1 MPRPFEPQSLVAY
14 ALPQIR
20 PPMGIGAVVWRYTVL
35 VPFEEVRA
43 AETPTLLISDD
54 DLERI
59 SETLCNHFGGVTI
72 LPPLKGWGLRDPA
85 DLTTIE
91 LNTSVPHVL
100 YAQAIKASDEYFI
113 RLQHELQACLDQ
125 GIILVERQ
133 EVFLVG

>member
-1 MPRPFEPQSLVAY
+1 MARPFNPEALAPY
-14 ALPQIR
+14 ALPQMR

-43 AETPTLLISDD
+43 EQSPTVLVTDD

-59 SETLCNHFGGVTI
+59 SEMLCNHFGGVTI

-85 DLTTIE
+85 DPTTIE
-91 LNTSVPHVL
+91 FNTSVPHVV

-113 RLQHELQACLDQ
+113 QLQQELQACLDQ
-125 GIILVERQ
+125 GVILVERQ